1 MKKRSRPIWWGIL
14 SGMLMAQLAA
24 PAWAQNG
31 QDGQT
36 GQTGQN
42 GQNGKDRQ
50 DGKSAKTPEGPPTR
64 AELAKLQN
72 DVREQR
78 QLIIQMMQTEQQ
90 RYDMLLRLL
99 QGQGGGTPLAGLAVP
114 PAAPSEPP
122 TEAASEK
129 QTKKSMVSAADRR
142 PGSIEGKV
150 TVTGG
155 SIENVYVYVE
165 NVRTPLTHHKVVEI
179 KQEGRQFI
187 PRVAVVQTGTNLT
200 FPNMDA
206 VYHNVFSNSPRN
218 SFDLGTYQAGEKARS
233 VTVTGPGVV
242 DIFCNIHQKMSAKVL
257 VVPSVLYA
265 KVRPDGTF
273 RIENVPPGM
282 RRLVAWSPETKA
294 ESQRVAVNGPT
305 TEVSFTLAHED
316 PAAHSNKF
324 GQAYGS
330 YRD

>member
-1 MKKRSRPIWWGIL
+1 MEKRSRPIWTGIL
-14 SGMLMAQLAA
+14 SGLLIAQLAA
-24 PAWAQNG
+24 PAW
-31 QDGQT
+31 
-36 GQTGQN
+36 GQN
-42 GQNGKDRQ
+42 GQSGQ
-50 DGKSAKTPEGPPTR
+50 EGKTPEGPPTR

-99 QGQGGGTPLAGLAVP
+99 QGQGGGTPLPGVAAAP
-114 PAAPSEPP
+114 PSAPSEPAA
-122 TEAASEK
+122 EAAPEK
-129 QTKKSMVSAADRR
+129 QAKKSATASAADRR

-150 TVTGG
+150 TVNGG
-155 SIENVYVYVE
+155 SIEDVYVYVE
-165 NVRTPLTHHKVVEI
+165 NVKMPLTHHRVVEI
-179 KQEGRQFI
+179 KQEGRQFS
-187 PRVAVVQTGTNLT
+187 PRVAVVQTGTNLM

-218 SFDLGTYQAGEKARS
+218 SFDLGTYQAGDKARS

-265 KVRPDGTF
+265 KVHPDGTF
-273 RIENVPPGM
+273 RIENVPPGV
-282 RRLVAWSPETKA
+282 RRLVAWSPETKV

-316 PAAHSNKF
+316 ASAHANKF